1 MTFNKHSD
9 LAGQHALLGAS
20 KPYWLRYDDAKLE
33 EVYLALKARQLGT
46 DLHDLARRCIELG
59 RRQPNTKE
67 SFNRYVNDAIGF
79 KMTPEQ
85 VLKYSYNCFGT
96 ADSIC
101 FSETKRLLRIHDYK
115 SGENPGDPEQLE
127 VYEAL
132 FCLEYDE
139 KPEEIESELRIYQ
152 FDEPFRAWSPDPKD
166 IRRIMNKIISSNKIL
181 ERMKAEV

>member
-1 MTFNKHSD
+1 MTFNKHLD
-9 LAGQHALLGAS
+9 LVGQHAILGPS
-20 KPYWLRYDDAKLE
+20 KPYWLRYDEDKLQDS
-33 EVYLALKARQLGT
+33 YLAVLARQRGT

-59 RRQPNTKE
+59 IRQANTKA

-96 ADSIC
+96 ADTIC
-101 FSETKRLLRIHDYK
+101 FSEAKKLLRVHDYK
-115 SGENPGDPEQLE
+115 SGETPGDPEQLE

-132 FCLEYDE
+132 FCLEYDY

-152 FDEPFRAWSPDPKD
+152 FDEPYRAWSPDPKD
-166 IRRIMNKIISSNKIL
+166 IRFIMNKIISGNKIL
-181 ERMKAEV
+181 ERMKMEV

>member
-1 MTFNKHSD
+1 MIFNKHSD
-9 LAGQHALLGAS
+9 LAGQHALLSAS
-20 KPYWLRYDDAKLE
+20 KPYWLRYDEQKLE
-33 EVYLALKARQLGT
+33 DVYLALQARQRGT
-46 DLHDLARRCIELG
+46 DLHDLACRCIKLE

-67 SFNRYVNDAIGF
+67 SFNKYVNDAISY

-85 VLKYSYNCFGT
+85 VFKYSFNCFGT
-96 ADSIC
+96 ADAAC

-139 KPEEIESELRIYQ
+139 KPEEIEAILRIYQ
-152 FDEPFRAWSPDPKD
+152 FDDIKEWSPDPKE
-166 IRRIMNKIISSNKIL
+166 IRFIMNKIVASNKVL